1 MTARAQD
8 FIPKIS
14 DEEAVDPELLELPN
28 PPKKERTATV
38 ALLLFTA
45 VASLAM
51 CFALRRDAAFAFGD
65 AHPVQLGDLGSAPAN
80 AFVENGFVEGT
91 AMLGAAHAIR
101 YERPLISDSF
111 RLMPVAGHDNVW
123 VEVRVPAGA
132 ENVRYVPPSQMTGRL
147 VRFETAGPK
156 HRGLAAA
163 VRDATGKEVPENA
176 WLLVEGEAPA
186 SSRWAVMLIVMF
198 LGFAMWNLGVTAKL
212 LKKVA

>member
-65 AHPVQLGDLGSAPAN
+65 AHPANLGDLGSAPAN

-198 LGFAMWNLGVTAKL
+198 LGFAMWNLGVSAKL

>member
-1 MTARAQD
+1 
-8 FIPKIS
+8 
-14 DEEAVDPELLELPN
+14 
-28 PPKKERTATV
+28 
-38 ALLLFTA
+38 
-45 VASLAM
+45 
-51 CFALRRDAAFAFGD
+51 
-65 AHPVQLGDLGSAPAN
+65 
-80 AFVENGFVEGT
+80 
-91 AMLGAAHAIR
+91 MLGAAHAIR

-198 LGFAMWNLGVTAKL
+198 LGFAMWNLGVSAKL

>member
-65 AHPVQLGDLGSAPAN
+65 AHPANLGDLGSAPSN

-198 LGFAMWNLGVTAKL
+198 LGFAMWNLGVSAKL

>member
-1 MTARAQD
+1 VTARAQD

-51 CFALRRDAAFAFGD
+51 CVALRRDAAFAFGD

-186 SSRWAVMLIVMF
+186 SSRWAVMLIMMF